1 MIDYADLD
9 FQEIALRDA
18 NQYSL
23 FKYYELV
30 GCLPFNNTK
39 LERQIKTRNIENID
53 AIGLFVSGGR
63 GLGSV
68 LALANPLRIIAYDF
82 NAENE
87 VEEEEANEAQ
97 DDEVQVDVN
106 DEEQM
111 DVEQNDSVNASTD
124 N

>member
-1 MIDYADLD
+1 MIDYTDLD
-9 FQEIALRDA
+9 FQEIAIMDA

-30 GCLPFNNTK
+30 GCLPFNNTI
-39 LERQIKTRNIENID
+39 LERQSKNRKVENLD
-53 AIGLFVSGGR
+53 PIGLFVSGGR

-82 NAENE
+82 NAEN
-87 VEEEEANEAQ
+87 AL
-97 DDEVQVDVN
+97 DDEADVPQEN
-106 DEEQM
+106 EDLMEE
-111 DVEQNDSVNASTD
+111 EQNDSVNTSRD